1 MTDYISNPISVMN
14 EDLNAAVEGVET
26 LTTDLTTLSS
36 TVGDINTILDS
47 INGEVV

>member
-1 MTDYISNPISVMN
+1 MKDYISTSLSTLN
-14 EDLNAAVEGVET
+14 EDLNAAVEGVGT